1 MTAPTASSADA
12 LTRDTA
18 RDAGTD
24 RLHHSYI
31 TPPSAPSSPPGL
43 IVKPDSTSVFSLYNR
58 KVIRVDAPDNI
69 HIECPLCAG
78 LTGKPTFAVDGL
90 ESQVAVCRQCGF
102 GYLHPLPSSA
112 EIATFYPPAY
122 YGSTGRKFN
131 SLVEFAVRLVAAR
144 HVRFLAR
151 QVPRGGRIL
160 DVGCGRGVLLKE
172 LADRGFE
179 AHGFE
184 VNPSAAE
191 GVDPRIEIRI
201 GDDLCD
207 ANYPDGYF
215 DQVIIW
221 HVLEHVSD
229 PRATIEEM
237 RRILKP
243 GGELVVAVPNFS
255 SLQARWSG
263 PAWFHLDLP
272 RHLYHFPAAGLAKL
286 LEECC
291 FRVESAHHFSL
302 RQNPF
307 GWVQSALNK
316 LKRVPRNALYEL
328 LHKRYGDQP
337 RFGWSTCCALFA
349 AFVAGMPVA
358 LLLEIVAALFR
369 TGATVHVVARAE

>member
-1 MTAPTASSADA
+1 MTAPITSSADT
-12 LTRDTA
+12 LTRDSTS
-18 RDAGTD
+18 DADTD
-24 RLHHSYI
+24 RLHHAHVIPES
-31 TPPSAPSSPPGL
+31 SSPPGL
-43 IVKPDSTSVFSLYNR
+43 VVKPDSTSAFSLYNR
-58 KVIRVDAPDNI
+58 QVTRVAAPENI

-102 GYLHPLPSSA
+102 GYLHPLPSPA

-151 QVPRGGRIL
+151 RVPRGGRIL

-172 LADRGFE
+172 LANRGFE

-184 VNPSAAE
+184 VSPSAAE
-191 GVDPRIEIRI
+191 GVDSRIKIRI
-201 GDDLCD
+201 GDDLHD
-207 ANYPDGYF
+207 ANYPSGHF

-229 PRATIEEM
+229 PRGTIEEIH
-237 RRILKP
+237 RILKP
-243 GGELVVAVPNFS
+243 GGETVVAVPNFS

-272 RHLYHFPAAGLAKL
+272 RHLYHFSAAGLAKL
-286 LEECC
+286 LETSG
-291 FRVESAHHFSL
+291 FLVESAHYFSL

-316 LKRVPRNALYEL
+316 LARVPRNALYEL
-328 LHKRYGDQP
+328 LHKRNGDQQ
-337 RFGWSTCCALFA
+337 RLSWLTRLALYA
-349 AFVAGMPVA
+349 AFVVGMPIA

-369 TGATVHVVARAE
+369 TGATVHVVARSNRS